1 MCCRRTRTA
10 SPGGLLFRL
19 QGVGLLGGLPFL
31 FLPQP
36 SLIYTTRCPY
46 GHVTRHR
53 ALDRSERS
61 CTLNTLG
68 IQPIPATF
76 RQSVGADIIFTKG
89 LYHMAWGILMTGFTL
104 VGMVFLLVS
113 NVAASNRP
121 A

>member
-1 MCCRRTRTA
+1 MM
-10 SPGGLLFRL
+10 
-19 QGVGLLGGLPFL
+19 
-31 FLPQP
+31 
-36 SLIYTTRCPY
+36 YTEQS
-46 GHVTRHR
+46 RHS
-53 ALDRSERS
+53 AYT
-61 CTLNTLG
+61 CH
-68 IQPIPATF
+68 F